1 MKKLLLLVVTAGI
14 LAVSCGTE
22 QKGCPSS
29 NYYSNKNVKQNKSS
43 SRQMNGRVF

>member
-1 MKKLLLLVVTAGI
+1 MNKLLLLMVTASL
-14 LAVSCGTE
+14 LAVGCMSE

-29 NYYSNKNVKQNKSS
+29 NYYSSKNVKQNKSS